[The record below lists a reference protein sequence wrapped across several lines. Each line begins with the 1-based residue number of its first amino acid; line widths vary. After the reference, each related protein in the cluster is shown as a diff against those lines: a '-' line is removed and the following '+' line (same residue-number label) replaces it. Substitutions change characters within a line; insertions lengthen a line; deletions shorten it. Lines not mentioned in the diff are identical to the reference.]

1 MADSW
6 TVLMAAEQALDKARK
21 ASPLFA
27 GIKKDVE
34 HNEYWVHN
42 GNTVDAT
49 GAKKDLKGLYA
60 RIDSTEEVK
69 PFVEKYNKAYIAHY
83 NK

>member
-1 MADSW
+1 MAE
-6 TVLMAAEQALDKARK
+6 TKKALVAAKQALNKARK

-34 HNEYWVHN
+34 HNEYWAREGHM
-42 GNTVDAT
+42 VDVM
-49 GAKKDLKGLYA
+49 GAEAELKKLYA
-60 RIDSTEEVK
+60 PIDATEEVK
-69 PFVEKYNKAYIAHY
+69 PFVEEYNKAYDAHY

>member
-1 MADSW
+1 MADTW
-6 TVLMAAEQALDKARK
+6 TALKATEQALDKARK

-27 GIKKDVE
+27 LIKKDVE
-34 HNEYWVHN
+34 HNEYWAREGHM
-42 GNTVDAT
+42 VDVM
-49 GAKKDLKGLYA
+49 GAQADLKRLYA
-60 RIDSTEEVK
+60 PIDATEEVK